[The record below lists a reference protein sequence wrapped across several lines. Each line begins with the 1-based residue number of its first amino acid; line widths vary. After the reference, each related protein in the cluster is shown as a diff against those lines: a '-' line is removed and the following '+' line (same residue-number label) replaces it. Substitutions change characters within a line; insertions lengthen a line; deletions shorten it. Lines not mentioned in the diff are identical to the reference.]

1 MYFIFPYNVQLFP
14 HHTVLSVYQVKT
26 GKSSLEQI
34 SRVYG
39 NQVFLYSFLQHYNF
53 VFYWFAAKYKLKG
66 CIWFFTLLASFHD
79 I

>member
-1 MYFIFPYNVQLFP
+1 MYYIFLYNVQLFP
-14 HHTVLSVYQVKT
+14 HYTVVPVYQVKT

-39 NQVFLYSFLQHYNF
+39 NQVFLYSFLHHYDF
-53 VFYWFAAKYKLKG
+53 VFYWFAAKHKLKG
-66 CIWFFTLLASFHD
+66 LIWFLCYYLGFM